1 MDVSSV
7 VSGSNSSVNDLARL
21 LKEVNQM
28 QMDMVRNILQVTV
41 QQGVVAQEMEI
52 AEEAQGAVDYYA

>member
-52 AEEAQGAVDYYA
+52 AEEVQGAVDYHA

>member
-21 LKEVNQM
+21 LKEVNQI

>member
-7 VSGSNSSVNDLARL
+7 VSGSNSSAYDLARL

-28 QMDMVRNILQVTV
+28 QMDMIRNILQVTV
-41 QQGVVAQEMEI
+41 QQDVVAQRMEI
-52 AEEAQGAVDYYA
+52 AEEVQGAVDYYA

>member
-7 VSGSNSSVNDLARL
+7 GSSPQTSVSDLTQL

-28 QMDMVRNILQVTV
+28 QMEMVKKMLQVQTAQTV
-41 QQGVVAQEMEI
+41 GAQKVET
-52 AEEAQGAVDYYA
+52 AEEVQGAVDYYA